1 MTPKSIRSHL
11 TPYSIVS
18 KRRTTIAHA
27 FASALA
33 PSEDFDSEKVEAA
46 LTALGQKN
54 LQALTCIYCGKS
66 AQTWDHLENL
76 VREGKLNGYGHQ
88 IGNLVPC
95 CRDCNSEK
103 GGKPFREYVSTLN
116 LSSAEQKDLIGRL
129 ETHLSIATPINTSG
143 LDIEGQAT
151 LEQFNTI
158 QAQVLKLMEE
168 ADKLAQVLR
177 KNRNGRPSYRP
188 LGIEIGHSRL
198 SSAARDGLK

>member
-11 TPYSIVS
+11 APYSIFS
-18 KRRTTIAHA
+18 KRRTTVAHA

-33 PSEDFDSEKVEAA
+33 PSEEFDNEKVEAA
-46 LTALGQKN
+46 LNALGQKN

-103 GGKPFREYVSTLN
+103 GGKSFRDYVNTLSLFPAEQADLIARLEKHLSLAAPVDISTLDSEDEDTLDKFN
-116 LSSAEQKDLIGRL
+116 AIRL
-129 ETHLSIATPINTSG
+129 KILR
-143 LDIEGQAT
+143 
-151 LEQFNTI
+151 
-158 QAQVLKLMEE
+158 LMED
-168 ADKLAQVLR
+168 ADALAQILR
-177 KNRNGRPSYRP
+177 EKRNG
-188 LGIEIGHSRL
+188 
-198 SSAARDGLK
+198 